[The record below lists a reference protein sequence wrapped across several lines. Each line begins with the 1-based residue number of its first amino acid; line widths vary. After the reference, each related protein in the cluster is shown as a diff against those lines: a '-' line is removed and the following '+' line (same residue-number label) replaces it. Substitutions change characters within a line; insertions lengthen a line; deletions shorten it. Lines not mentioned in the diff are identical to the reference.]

1 MNVHEVV
8 MLAMRWLHLVGACV
22 LVGAPIFMWLVLEP
36 AMAQIDSGIRDAM
49 QNRIMR
55 GWRMFL
61 GLVILTQIVSGFYWL
76 FEVVHIAHQPPVY
89 QMLLGV
95 KMLAAFVLFFL
106 LSVLAGR
113 AKSFEIFRRQS
124 RRWLGV
130 AAITALLV
138 VFCASAMRISDA
150 QRHHVEL
157 PTAPGVVSPAL
168 AK

>member
-8 MLAMRWLHLVGACV
+8 MLAMRWLHIVGACI
-22 LVGAPIFMWLVLEP
+22 LVGSPIFMWLFLEP
-36 AMAQIDSGIRDAM
+36 AMARIDSGIRDAM
-49 QNRIMR
+49 QNSMMR

-61 GLVILTQIVSGFYWL
+61 GLVILTQIISGFYWL
-76 FEVVHIAHQPPVY
+76 FEVVHIGHQPPVY

-95 KMLAAFVLFFL
+95 KMIAAFVLFFL

-124 RRWLGV
+124 RRWLAV
-130 AAITALLV
+130 TAITALVV

-150 QRHHVEL
+150 QRHHVE
-157 PTAPGVVSPAL
+157 PPAAPRVAGPAVG
-168 AK
+168 K